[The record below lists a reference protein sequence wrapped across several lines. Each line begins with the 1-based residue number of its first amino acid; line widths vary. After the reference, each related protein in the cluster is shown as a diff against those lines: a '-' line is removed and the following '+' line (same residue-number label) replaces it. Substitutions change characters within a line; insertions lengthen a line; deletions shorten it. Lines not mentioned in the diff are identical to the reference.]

1 MSPLTMQLLAAFACA
16 IVGFIAGV
24 LVTLLWSEKE
34 KKIASDAAFA
44 EPAVDK
50 NRVEVARIWR
60 DKKTGNL
67 LTEIDGK
74 VYKDEGELSKTQRT
88 ELKYTAMS
96 WAGWVLGND
105 DAPKPEP
112 EVKPSAVAAS
122 PAVVIAQP
130 APLPPVPAPPP
141 ARAPADDAKTDKG
154 GNKKGKVEE
163 PPRPKTMVE
172 QIDEILAEQ
181 IKGTPLENRGLRILQ
196 NDVGVTVWVGLDH
209 YDGIDS
215 VTDPEIKAAVRR
227 AVETW
232 EKQAVQNK

>member
-1 MSPLTMQLLAAFACA
+1 MSPLTLQLLAAFACA

-34 KKIASDAAFA
+34 KKIANGTASA

-50 NRVEVARIWR
+50 SRVEVARIWR

-96 WAGWVLGND
+96 WAGWVLGNEETP
-105 DAPKPEP
+105 APGP
-112 EVKPSAVAAS
+112 EVKPAAAA
-122 PAVVIAQP
+122 PAAVIAQP

-141 ARAPADDAKTDKG
+141 VRAPAEDAKTDKG
-154 GNKKGKVEE
+154 GNKKGKAEE

-181 IKGTPLENRGLRILQ
+181 IKGSPLENRGLRIVQ
-196 NDVGVTVWVGLDH
+196 NNVGVTVWVGLDH

>member
-34 KKIASDAAFA
+34 KKIASDAVA
-44 EPAVDK
+44 EATPVDK
-50 NRVEVARIWR
+50 SREEVARIWR

-67 LTEIDGK
+67 LTEVGGK
-74 VYKDEGELSKTQRT
+74 VYKDESELSKTQRT

-96 WAGWVLGND
+96 WAGWVLGNEE
-105 DAPKPEP
+105 APKPGP
-112 EVKPSAVAAS
+112 DVKPATAVPAA
-122 PAVVIAQP
+122 VIAQP
-130 APLPPVPAPPP
+130 VPLPPVPPPP
-141 ARAPADDAKTDKG
+141 VRAVAAEGKAEKGAD
-154 GNKKGKVEE
+154 KKGKAEE

-181 IKGTPLENRGLRILQ
+181 IKGTPMENRGLRIVQ
-196 NDVGVTVWVGLDH
+196 DNIGVVVWVGLDH
-209 YDGIDS
+209 YDGIES
-215 VTDPEIKAAVRR
+215 VSDPEIKAAVRR

-232 EKQAVQNK
+232 EKQAEQLK

>member
-1 MSPLTMQLLAAFACA
+1 M
-16 IVGFIAGV
+16 
-24 LVTLLWSEKE
+24 
-34 KKIASDAAFA
+34 
-44 EPAVDK
+44 
-50 NRVEVARIWR
+50 
-60 DKKTGNL
+60 
-67 LTEIDGK
+67 
-74 VYKDEGELSKTQRT
+74 
-88 ELKYTAMS
+88 
-96 WAGWVLGND
+96 
-105 DAPKPEP
+105 
-112 EVKPSAVAAS
+112 
-122 PAVVIAQP
+122 
-130 APLPPVPAPPP
+130 
-141 ARAPADDAKTDKG
+141 
-154 GNKKGKVEE
+154 EE